1 MSEVICNIPVPQTS
15 QQLDQAI
22 QHYRETDLQGEE
34 LYCEFQAICEA
45 SLKQE
50 VSEPDSDKVS
60 GEDSY

>member
-1 MSEVICNIPVPQTS
+1 MSEVICNIPVPQTP
-15 QQLDQAI
+15 QQLEQAI
-22 QHYRETDLQGEE
+22 QHYRETDLHGEE